1 MANNIANPFF
11 VSDGLGS
18 INCQIQNPTTSYTV
32 TSTDNAVICG
42 ADSIAITLTSTSNSP
57 VYITSV
63 DGTTQRSSCTIIV
76 GSQDWT
82 LTNASCS
89 AWCVRMGAAS
99 ANLWAVIGAATA
111 S

>member
-1 MANNIANPFF
+1 MGNNITNPFI

-18 INCQIQNPTTSYTV
+18 IGAKVINPDASTTVDSET
-32 TSTDNAVICG
+32 NAVICG

-57 VYITSV
+57 VYITSI
-63 DGTTQRSSCTIIV
+63 DGTTQRSGCTVKV

-82 LTNASCS
+82 LTNTGCS
-89 AWCVRMGAAS
+89 AYCVRIGAPS
-99 ANLWAVIGAATA
+99 ANLWAVIGATTA